1 MTGKAGGLGMLC
13 VFLSTAISAG
23 TLENI
28 GAVTLPNGKVE
39 LKLSFDSAPPKIQG
53 YVIDK
58 PPRISLDL
66 PGTKSSVNKYNA
78 INTENIK
85 SVTVI
90 EGERRTR
97 LIVNLDRPENYQTR
111 QSKNNLFVT
120 IGGSTLIAPRQP
132 ASLPAPSVEPPTP
145 AKVAS
150 PTRVTNSEKVAPPFK
165 GTVAGNSLFDIGF
178 ERGASGE
185 GTVLIQ
191 LSSKDVQMNLEE
203 QGSRI
208 RLTFPG
214 AGLPDSLRNR
224 FDVID
229 FATPVQYISARVED
243 NNTVVVIEPQGGYD
257 YLAWQSGDL
266 LTVSVRPL
274 TPEEAAKKGSS
285 KVAYTGDKLSLNFQ
299 DIEVRAV
306 LQILADFKG
315 LNLVAS
321 DAVSGNVTLTLKSV
335 PWDQALD
342 IVLQSKGLG
351 QRLDNNV
358 LVVAPAEELAA
369 QEREDLASQQKIV
382 ELSPIRSDLIQI
394 NYGDATDIAN
404 VLRSEEGN
412 RILSERGSVQVLKRT
427 NSLLLSETQEK
438 LDEIRALI
446 EKVDIPV
453 RQVQIEARIVA
464 ADTNFRKEL
473 GVKWGGSLQL
483 GNSNNLQIGGLNGRW
498 SSGNGNAPGA
508 DLRSEGQFATTGLF
522 TDLGTTEPA
531 TSALSIGLLTDNT
544 LLNLEISALE
554 NDGGGEIISQPKI
567 ITSDKHTALIESGEE
582 VPYQESAANGNA
594 TVSFKKALLS
604 LEVTPQITPDGRI
617 IMTIKLTNNEVD
629 RSTDESVP
637 SIDTT
642 ELSTKVLIEDGQTIV
657 LGGIFKN
664 TTNQSVSKVPL
675 LGDLPGIGRLFRK
688 NVDIDEKAETL
699 VFITPKILSGEI
711 ALR

>member
-66 PGTKSSVNKYNA
+66 PDTKSGVNKYNA
-78 INTENIK
+78 INAENIK

-90 EGERRTR
+90 EGEKRTR
-97 LIVNLDRPENYQTR
+97 LIVNLDRPENYRTR
-111 QSKNNLFVT
+111 QTENNLYVT
-120 IGGSTLIAPRQP
+120 IGSSTPITPRQP
-132 ASLPAPSVEPPTP
+132 ASLPAPSKEPTTP

-165 GTVAGNSLFDIGF
+165 ETVAGNSLFDIGF

-191 LSSKDVQMNLEE
+191 LSSKNVQMNLEE

-208 RLTFPG
+208 RLTFPDT
-214 AGLPDSLRNR
+214 GLPDSLRNR

-229 FATPVQYISARVED
+229 FATPVKYVSARVED
-243 NNTVVVIEPQGGYD
+243 NNTVVVIEPQGSYD
-257 YLAWQSGDL
+257 YLAWQSGNL

-321 DAVSGNVTLTLKSV
+321 DNVKGRVTLTLKSV

-342 IVLQSKGLG
+342 IVLKSKGLDK
-351 QRLDNNV
+351 RLDNNV
-358 LVVAPAEELAA
+358 LVVAPAKELAK
-369 QEREDLASQQKIV
+369 QEQEMLTSQQKIV
-382 ELSPIRSDLIQI
+382 DLSPIRSDMIQI
-394 NYGDATDIAN
+394 NYGDAADIAN

-438 LDEIRALI
+438 LDKIRALI
-446 EKVDIPV
+446 KKVDIPV

-483 GNSNNLQIGGLNGRW
+483 GNSNNLLVE
-498 SSGNGNAPGA
+498 GA
-508 DLRSEGQFATTGLF
+508 TNNGLF
-522 TDLGTTEPA
+522 TDLGTIESA
-531 TSALSIGLLTDNT
+531 TSALSIGMLTDNT

-567 ITSDKHTALIESGEE
+567 ITSDKHKAVIKSGEE
-582 VPYQESAANGNA
+582 IAYQESASNGG
-594 TVSFKKALLS
+594 TSVSFKKALLE
-604 LEVTPQITPDGRI
+604 LEVTPQITPDGRV
-617 IMTIKLTNNEVD
+617 IMTIKVTNNNVV
-629 RSTDESVP
+629 RNDETSAPP

-642 ELSTKVLIEDGQTIV
+642 ELETKVLIEDGQTIV

-664 TTNQSVSKVPL
+664 TTEESVSKVPI
-675 LGDLPGIGRLFRK
+675 LGDLPGIGRLFRQNMNSDTK
-688 NVDIDEKAETL
+688 KETL
-699 VFITPKILSGEI
+699 IFITPKILSGEI

>member
-66 PGTKSSVNKYNA
+66 PDTKSGVNKYNA
-78 INTENIK
+78 VNAENIR

-90 EGERRTR
+90 EGEKRTR

-111 QSKNNLFVT
+111 QSENNLFVT
-120 IGGSTLIAPRQP
+120 IGSTPTTPRQP
-132 ASLPAPSVEPPTP
+132 ASLPAPSKEPTTP

-150 PTRVTNSEKVAPPFK
+150 PTTVTNSEKVAPPVK
-165 GTVAGNSLFDIGF
+165 ETVAGNSLFDIGF

-185 GTVLIQ
+185 GTVMIQ

-208 RLTFPG
+208 RLTFPDT
-214 AGLPDSLRNR
+214 GLPDTLRNR

-229 FATPVQYISARVED
+229 FATPVQYVSARVED

-257 YLAWQSGDL
+257 YLAWQSGNL

-274 TPEEAAKKGSS
+274 TPEEAAQKSSS

-321 DAVSGNVTLTLKSV
+321 DNVKGRVTLTLKSV

-342 IVLQSKGLG
+342 IVLKSKKLDK
-351 QRLDNNV
+351 RLDNNV
-358 LVVAPAEELAA
+358 LVVAPAKELAD
-369 QEREDLASQQKIV
+369 QEQEMLTSQQKIV
-382 ELSPIRSDLIQI
+382 DLSPIRSDMIQI
-394 NYGDATDIAN
+394 NYGDAADIAK
-404 VLRSEEGN
+404 VLRGDKDN
-412 RILSERGSVQVLKRT
+412 RILSERGSVQVLERT

-438 LDEIRALI
+438 LAKIRTLI
-446 EKVDIPV
+446 KKVDIPV
-453 RQVQIEARIVA
+453 RQVQIEARIVVA
-464 ADTNFRKEL
+464 NTSFGKEL
-473 GVKWGGSLQL
+473 GVKWGGSVRL
-483 GNSNNLQIGGLNGRW
+483 
-498 SSGNGNAPGA
+498 GNGNKWRVSGTARTKES
-508 DLRSEGQFATTGLF
+508 DDESGQFISDGLF
-522 TDLGTTEPA
+522 TDLSVSGEA
-531 TSALSIGLLTDNT
+531 SSALTIGMLTDST

-554 NDGGGEIISQPKI
+554 SDGGGEIISQPKI
-567 ITSDKHTALIESGEE
+567 ITSDKHTALIKSGKSI
-582 VPYQESAANGNA
+582 PYQKLSDG
-594 TVSFKKALLS
+594 TPSTDFKDAVLS

-617 IMTIKLTNNEVD
+617 VMAIRVTNNDVTEIPGISEPGV
-629 RSTDESVP
+629 
-637 SIDTT
+637 DTT
-642 ELSTKVLIEDGQTIV
+642 ELDTKVLIEDGQTIV

-664 TTNQSVSKVPL
+664 ITSQTVSKVPL

-688 NVDIDEKAETL
+688 NENKDTKAETL
-699 VFITPKILSGEI
+699 IFITPKILSGEI

>member
-66 PGTKSSVNKYNA
+66 PDTKSGVNKYNA
-78 INTENIK
+78 INAENIR

-90 EGERRTR
+90 EGEKRTR

-111 QSKNNLFVT
+111 QIKNNLFVT
-120 IGGSTLIAPRQP
+120 IGDSTPITPRQP
-132 ASLPAPSVEPPTP
+132 ASLPAPPLESTTP

-150 PTRVTNSEKVAPPFK
+150 PTRVTNSEKVAPPLK
-165 GTVAGNSLFDIGF
+165 ETVAGNSLFDIGF

-208 RLTFPG
+208 RLTFPDTE
-214 AGLPDSLRNR
+214 LPDSLRNR

-229 FATPVQYISARVED
+229 FATPVQYVSARVED

-257 YLAWQSGDL
+257 YLAWQSGNL

-274 TPEEAAKKGSS
+274 TPEEAAQKSSS

-321 DAVSGNVTLTLKSV
+321 DNVKGRVTLTLKSV

-342 IVLQSKGLG
+342 IVLKSKGLDK
-351 QRLDNNV
+351 RLDNNV
-358 LVVAPAEELAA
+358 LVVAPAKELAK
-369 QEREDLASQQKIV
+369 QEQEMLTSQQQIV
-382 ELSPIRSDLIQI
+382 DLSPIRSDLIQI
-394 NYGDATDIAN
+394 NYGNAAEIAD
-404 VLRSEEGN
+404 VLRGDKDN

-446 EKVDIPV
+446 KKVDIPV

-464 ADTNFRKEL
+464 ANTEFSKQI
-473 GVKWGGSLQL
+473 GVRWGSSVQL
-483 GNSNNLQIGGLNGRW
+483 GRGNNLLVE
-498 SSGNGNAPGA
+498 GA
-508 DLRSEGQFATTGLF
+508 ASNGLF
-522 TDLGTTEPA
+522 TDLSLESPSSG
-531 TSALSIGLLTDNT
+531 LSIGMLTDNT
-544 LLNLEISALE
+544 VLNLEISALE
-554 NDGGGEIISQPKI
+554 SDGGGEIISQPKI
-567 ITSDKHTALIESGEE
+567 ITSDKHTALIESGTE
-582 VPYQESAANGNA
+582 VPYQESASNGGA
-594 TVSFKKALLS
+594 TTSFKKALLS

-617 IMTIKLTNNEVD
+617 IMMINITNDDVNDDDAEI
-629 RSTDESVP
+629 SVP

-642 ELSTKVLIEDGQTIV
+642 KMSTKVLIDDGQTIV

-664 TTNQSVSKVPL
+664 TTNQAVSKVPV

-688 NVDIDEKAETL
+688 NVDLDRKAETL

>member
-53 YVIDK
+53 YMIDK

-66 PGTKSSVNKYNA
+66 PGTKSGVNKYNA
-78 INTENIK
+78 INAENIK

-90 EGERRTR
+90 EGEKRTR
-97 LIVNLDRPENYQTR
+97 LIVNLDRSENYQTR

-120 IGGSTLIAPRQP
+120 IGSSTPITPRQP
-132 ASLPAPSVEPPTP
+132 ASLPAPPLESTTP

-150 PTRVTNSEKVAPPFK
+150 PTTVTSSEKVAPPVK
-165 GTVAGNSLFDIGF
+165 EMVAGNSLFDIGF

-208 RLTFPG
+208 RLTFPDT
-214 AGLPDSLRNR
+214 GLPDSLRNR

-229 FATPVQYISARVED
+229 FATPVQYVSARVED

-257 YLAWQSGDL
+257 YLAWQSGNL

-274 TPEEAAKKGSS
+274 TPEEAAQKSSS

-321 DAVSGNVTLTLKSV
+321 DNVKGRVTLTLKSV

-342 IVLQSKGLG
+342 IVLKSKGLDK
-351 QRLDNNV
+351 RLDNNV
-358 LVVAPAEELAA
+358 LVVAPAKELAK
-369 QEREDLASQQKIV
+369 QEQEMLTSQQQIV
-382 ELSPIRSDLIQI
+382 DLSPIRSDMIQI
-394 NYGDATDIAN
+394 NYGDAADIAN

-453 RQVQIEARIVA
+453 RQVQIEARIVS

-483 GNSNNLQIGGLNGRW
+483 GNSNNLLVE
-498 SSGNGNAPGA
+498 GA
-508 DLRSEGQFATTGLF
+508 TNNGLF
-522 TDLGTTEPA
+522 TDLGTMEPA
-531 TSALSIGLLTDNT
+531 TSALSIGMLTDNT

-567 ITSDKHTALIESGEE
+567 ITSDKHKAVIKSGEE
-582 VPYQESAANGNA
+582 IAYQESASNGG
-594 TVSFKKALLS
+594 TSVSFKKALLE
-604 LEVTPQITPDGRI
+604 LEVTPQITPDGRV
-617 IMTIKLTNNEVD
+617 IMTIKVTNNNVV
-629 RSTDESVP
+629 RNDETSAPP

-642 ELSTKVLIEDGQTIV
+642 ELETKVLIEDGQTIV

-664 TTNQSVSKVPL
+664 TTEESVSKVPL
-675 LGDLPGIGRLFRK
+675 LGDLPGIGRLFRQ
-688 NVDIDEKAETL
+688 NMDLDRKAETL
-699 VFITPKILSGEI
+699 VFITPKILSGEV

>member
-1 MTGKAGGLGMLC
+1 MLC

-28 GAVTLPNGKVE
+28 GAVALPNGKVE

-66 PGTKSSVNKYNA
+66 PGTKSSVGKYNA

-120 IGGSTLIAPRQP
+120 IGGSTPTAPRQP
-132 ASLPAPSVEPPTP
+132 ASLPAPSVESPTP
-145 AKVAS
+145 AKAAS
-150 PTRVTNSEKVAPPFK
+150 PTAVTHSEKVVPPFK

-243 NNTVVVIEPQGGYD
+243 NNTVVVIEPQGSYD

-358 LVVAPAEELAA
+358 LIVAPAEELAA

-394 NYGDATDIAN
+394 NYGDAADIAN

-453 RQVQIEARIVA
+453 RQVQIEARIVS

-483 GNSNNLQIGGLNGRW
+483 GNSNNLLVE
-498 SSGNGNAPGA
+498 GA
-508 DLRSEGQFATTGLF
+508 VDNGLF
-522 TDLGTTEPA
+522 TDLGTIELA
-531 TSALSIGLLTDNT
+531 TSALSIGMLTDNT

-567 ITSDKHTALIESGEE
+567 ITSDKHKAVIKSGEE
-582 VPYQESAANGNA
+582 IAYQESASNGG
-594 TVSFKKALLS
+594 TSVSFKKALLE
-604 LEVTPQITPDGRI
+604 LEVTPQITPDGRV
-617 IMTIKLTNNEVD
+617 IMTIKVTNNNVV
-629 RSTDESVP
+629 RNDETSAPP

-642 ELSTKVLIEDGQTIV
+642 ELETKVLIEDGQTIV

-664 TTNQSVSKVPL
+664 TTEESVSKVPL
-675 LGDLPGIGRLFRK
+675 LGDLPGIGRLFRQ
-688 NVDIDEKAETL
+688 NMDLDRKAETL
-699 VFITPKILSGEI
+699 VFITPKILSGEV

>member
-66 PGTKSSVNKYNA
+66 PDTKSGVDKYNS
-78 INTENIK
+78 INAENIK
-85 SVTVI
+85 SVTAI
-90 EGERRTR
+90 EGEKRTR

-111 QSKNNLFVT
+111 QSENNLFVT
-120 IGGSTLIAPRQP
+120 IGGSTAITPRQP
-132 ASLPAPSVEPPTP
+132 ASLPAPSKEPTTP

-150 PTRVTNSEKVAPPFK
+150 PTRVTNSEKVAPPVK
-165 GTVAGNSLFDIGF
+165 ETVAGNSLFDIGF

-208 RLTFPG
+208 RLTFPDTE
-214 AGLPDSLRNR
+214 LPDSLRNR

-229 FATPVQYISARVED
+229 FATPVQYVSARVED
-243 NNTVVVIEPQGGYD
+243 NNTVVVIEPQGSYD
-257 YLAWQSGDL
+257 YLAWQSGNL

-274 TPEEAAKKGSS
+274 TPEEAAQKSSS

-321 DAVSGNVTLTLKSV
+321 DNVKGRVTLTLKSV

-342 IVLQSKGLG
+342 IVLKSKKLDK
-351 QRLDNNV
+351 RLDNNV
-358 LVVAPAEELAA
+358 LVVAPAKELAD
-369 QEREDLASQQKIV
+369 QEQEMLTSQQKIV
-382 ELSPIRSDLIQI
+382 DLSPIRSDLIQI
-394 NYGDATDIAN
+394 NYGNAAEIAD
-404 VLRSEEGN
+404 VLRGDKDN

-464 ADTNFRKEL
+464 ANTEFSKQI
-473 GVKWGGSLQL
+473 GVRWGSSVQL
-483 GNSNNLQIGGLNGRW
+483 GRSNNLLVE
-498 SSGNGNAPGA
+498 GA
-508 DLRSEGQFATTGLF
+508 ASNGLF
-522 TDLGTTEPA
+522 TDLSLESPSSG
-531 TSALSIGLLTDNT
+531 LSIGMLTDNT
-544 LLNLEISALE
+544 VLNLEISALE
-554 NDGGGEIISQPKI
+554 SDGGGEIISQPKI
-567 ITSDKHTALIESGEE
+567 ITSDKHTALIESGTE
-582 VPYQESAANGNA
+582 VPYQESASNGGA
-594 TVSFKKALLS
+594 TTSFKKALLS

-617 IMTIKLTNNEVD
+617 IMMINITNDDVNDDDAEI
-629 RSTDESVP
+629 SVP

-642 ELSTKVLIEDGQTIV
+642 KMSTKVLIDDGQTIV

-664 TTNQSVSKVPL
+664 TTNQAVSKVPV

-688 NVDIDEKAETL
+688 NVDLDRKAETL